1 MIISMKKFKF
11 EPQSLLYLIS
21 TYFCSLLLAYF
32 LEEFTRFSALFDLK
46 FFAQRINTDDP
57 LIWDITFE
65 ICFLLAYIVCHAI
78 FCIAYKSRRKEF
90 IENTKGLITKSGGL
104 IYHLKNHWISDTMI
118 ICIQI
123 IAYLALFLSKKSFCP
138 TAIIYRFCGFPLG
151 LIASAVFLVAIH
163 LAHTV
168 LAQYNWRVSHYMH
181 E

>member
-104 IYHLKNHWISDTMI
+104 IYHLKNLWISDTMI

-151 LIASAVFLVAIH
+151 LIASVVFLVAIH

-168 LAQYNWRVSHYMH
+168 LAQYNWRVSHYMQ

>member
-1 MIISMKKFKF
+1 MKKFKF
-11 EPQSLLYLIS
+11 EPQSLLYLTS

-90 IENTKGLITKSGGL
+90 IENTKGLITKSVGL
-104 IYHLKNHWISDTMI
+104 IYHLKNHWIIDTMI

-151 LIASAVFLVAIH
+151 LIASVVFLVAIH

-168 LAQYNWRVSHYMH
+168 LAQYNWRVSHYMP

>member
-1 MIISMKKFKF
+1 MKKLKF

-46 FFAQRINTDDP
+46 FFAERINTDDP
-57 LIWDITFE
+57 LVWDITFE
-65 ICFLLAYIVCHAI
+65 VCFLLAYVISHII
-78 FCIAYKSRRKEF
+78 FCILYRSRRKEF
-90 IENTKGLITKSGGL
+90 IENTKGLITKTGGL

-123 IAYLALFLSKKSFCP
+123 IVYLFLSKKSFCP
-138 TAIIYRFCGFPLG
+138 TAIIYRFFGVPLG
-151 LIASAVFLVAIH
+151 FIASAVFLVAIH

>member
-1 MIISMKKFKF
+1 MKKFKF
-11 EPQSLLYLIS
+11 EPQSLLYLTS

-90 IENTKGLITKSGGL
+90 IENTKGLITKSVGL

-151 LIASAVFLVAIH
+151 LIASVVFLVAIH

-168 LAQYNWRVSHYMH
+168 LAQYNWRVSHYMP

>member
-1 MIISMKKFKF
+1 MKKFKF
-11 EPQSLLYLIS
+11 EPQSLLYLTS

-90 IENTKGLITKSGGL
+90 IENTKGLITKSVGL

-123 IAYLALFLSKKSFCP
+123 IAYLALFLTKKSFCP

-151 LIASAVFLVAIH
+151 LIASVVFLVAIH

-168 LAQYNWRVSHYMH
+168 LAQYNWRVSHYMQ

>member
-1 MIISMKKFKF
+1 MKKLKF
-11 EPQSLLYLIS
+11 EPQSLLYIIS
-21 TYFCSLLLAYF
+21 TYLCSLLLAYF

-46 FFAQRINTDDP
+46 FFAERINTDDP
-57 LIWDITFE
+57 LVWDITFE
-65 ICFLLAYIVCHAI
+65 VCFLLAYVISHII
-78 FCIAYKSRRKEF
+78 FCILYRSRRKEF
-90 IENTKGLITKSGGL
+90 IENTKGLITKTGGL
-104 IYHLKNHWISDTMI
+104 IYHLKNHWISDSVI

-123 IAYLALFLSKKSFCP
+123 IVYLVLFLSKKSFCP

>member
-1 MIISMKKFKF
+1 MKKLKL
-11 EPQSLLYLIS
+11 EPQSLLYIIS
-21 TYFCSLLLAYF
+21 TYLCSLLLAYF
-32 LEEFTRFSALFDLK
+32 LEEFVRFSALFDLN
-46 FFAQRINTDDP
+46 FFAKRINTEDP
-57 LIWDITFE
+57 LVWYITFE
-65 ICFLLAYIVCHAI
+65 VCFLLAYVISHII
-78 FCIAYKSRRKEF
+78 FCILYRSRHKEF
-90 IENTKGLITKSGGL
+90 IENTKGLITKAGGL

-151 LIASAVFLVAIH
+151 FIASAVFLVAIH

>member
-1 MIISMKKFKF
+1 MKKFKF
-11 EPQSLLYLIS
+11 EPQSLLYLTS

-90 IENTKGLITKSGGL
+90 IENTKGLITKSVGL

-151 LIASAVFLVAIH
+151 LIASVVFLVAIH

-168 LAQYNWRVSHYMH
+168 LAQYNWRVSHYMQ

>member
-1 MIISMKKFKF
+1 MKKFKF
-11 EPQSLLYLIS
+11 EPQSLLYLTS

-90 IENTKGLITKSGGL
+90 IENTKGLITKSVGL

-151 LIASAVFLVAIH
+151 LIASVVFLVAIH

-168 LAQYNWRVSHYMH
+168 LAQYNWRVSYYMH